1 MLLELFQT
9 PEYLQTEFPGA
20 ELVVA
25 AQNQSQLIDEQ
36 AKDRTVPT
44 PDLETTIEVDFSR
57 EFYRG
62 ASWSTARACAWLSSS
77 ESTECGTMLAY
88 VVLGMNNG
96 SQLCR
101 EYNFRLRIMDQTE
114 SKILPRV
121 FGFFAEPSQ
130 GLFILLLED
139 IGMTI
144 FQYVDYLDETRSR
157 QQLALELTELE
168 AGLNKTLKA
177 LHSTGHSHGILSPT
191 DILVAL
197 DDDKELRVMF
207 QNLHEMSGD
216 ATEMMKAE
224 DQRRMGNLIRACYR
238 RVGLVAS
245 Q

>member
-1 MLLELFQT
+1 
-9 PEYLQTEFPGA
+9 
-20 ELVVA
+20 
-25 AQNQSQLIDEQ
+25 
-36 AKDRTVPT
+36 
-44 PDLETTIEVDFSR
+44 
-57 EFYRG
+57 
-62 ASWSTARACAWLSSS
+62 
-77 ESTECGTMLAY
+77 MLAY